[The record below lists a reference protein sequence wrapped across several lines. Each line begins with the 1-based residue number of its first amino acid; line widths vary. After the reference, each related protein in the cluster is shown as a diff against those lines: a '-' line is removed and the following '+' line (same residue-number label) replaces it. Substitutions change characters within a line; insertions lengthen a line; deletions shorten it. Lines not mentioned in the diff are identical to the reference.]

1 MSEINE
7 NIKHYF
13 SIDSLLATT
22 PPDNITSLDTR
33 QALELLRNITTK
45 VDNKYQVRLLWK
57 YSPIPLPDNSKI
69 SLKTKHLLEA
79 KMANDSKM

>member
-1 MSEINE
+1 M
-7 NIKHYF
+7 IKHYF
-13 SIDSLLATT
+13 SIDSLGVRP
-22 PPDNITSLDTR
+22 PPDNITSLETR
-33 QALELLRNITTK
+33 QAVELLQNTTTK